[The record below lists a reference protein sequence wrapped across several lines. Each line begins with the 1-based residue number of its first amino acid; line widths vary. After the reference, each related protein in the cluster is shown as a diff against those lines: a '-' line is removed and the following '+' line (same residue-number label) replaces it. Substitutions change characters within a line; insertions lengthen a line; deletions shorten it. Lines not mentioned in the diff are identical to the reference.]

1 MFDNG
6 IYQLTFES
14 TAGREPEGLA
24 IDNSAEALA
33 VLRNGTILG
42 SDCWGGV
49 FSGSYEFD
57 GSLSQNKVRLRVEL
71 PPESELITGLA
82 SGPEGATIDIAAAL
96 GPSGSVKSI
105 VEIGG
110 CPVAI
115 GWSFLGPLPD

>member
-6 IYQLTFES
+6 IYQLTLGSVRADEPDGRA
-14 TAGREPEGLA
+14 AG
-24 IDNSAEALA
+24 NSAEALA

-57 GSLSQNKVRLRVEL
+57 RSLAQNKICLRIEL

-82 SGPEGATIDIAAAL
+82 AGPDGATIDISAAV
-96 GPSGSVKSI
+96 GTSSNQRSI

-110 CPVAI
+110 CPVAVE
-115 GWSFLGPLPD
+115 WSFLGPLPD